1 MSTPRFRFVRLSV
14 FSSLV
19 SVLISSQSSAILIT
33 SLVPVAGL
41 GTGQPYPAA
50 ALAADPAL
58 AGFATYDL
66 RVTIEAG
73 AHWNVIDLQ
82 SSTTSSGPGGVGA
95 IPGHFYAPPDRA
107 GFHDQD
113 YAQRAAY
120 TTHGAENYLW
130 DTWVNSILSTPDADG
145 NRFASTAGVDV
156 EITR

>member
-1 MSTPRFRFVRLSV
+1 MFTPRFPVLLL
-14 FSSLV
+14 SLV
-19 SVLISSQSSAILIT
+19 SFFVSSHCTAILTT

-58 AGFATYDL
+58 AGYATYDL

-73 AHWNVIDLQ
+73 AKWNVTDLQ
-82 SSTTSSGPGGVGA
+82 SSTTPTASGVGA
-95 IPGHFYAPPDRA
+95 IPGHFYAAPNRL
-107 GFHDQD
+107 GFHDLD

-120 TTHGAENYLW
+120 TTPGAENYLW

-145 NRFASTAGVDV
+145 NRFGSTVGVNV
-156 EITR
+156 AISGQA